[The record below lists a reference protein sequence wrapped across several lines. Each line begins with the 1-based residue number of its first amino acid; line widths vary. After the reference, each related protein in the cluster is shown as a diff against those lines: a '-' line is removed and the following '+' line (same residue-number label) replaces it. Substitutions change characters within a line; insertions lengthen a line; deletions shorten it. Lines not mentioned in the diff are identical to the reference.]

1 MHLVGFGILAIMT
14 VLRVKRK
21 AKHNRLQNL
30 AMSLIMGTK
39 VNAQIE
45 THPLFSMEDLAAC
58 KTHPAFNMI
67 SEERFIIEK
76 SVSIS
81 GNLYLISYSH
91 AKGTRKAKMS

>member
-1 MHLVGFGILAIMT
+1 MT

-30 AMSLIMGTK
+30 ATSLMMGTN

-45 THPLFSMEDLAAC
+45 THTLLLMEDLAAC
-58 KTHPAFNMI
+58 KTHPAFNMM
-67 SEERFIIEK
+67 SEKRFIIEK

-91 AKGTRKAKMS
+91 VKGTKKAKRS